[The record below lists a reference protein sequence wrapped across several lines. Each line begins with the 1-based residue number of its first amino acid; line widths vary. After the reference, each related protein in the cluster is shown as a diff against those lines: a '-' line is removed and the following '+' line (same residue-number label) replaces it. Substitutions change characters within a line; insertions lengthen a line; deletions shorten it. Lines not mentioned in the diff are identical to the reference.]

1 VAPDPVVNDRLAA
14 HGSSPI
20 ADRRASLLDLLRR
33 PELDWGAVTEVAA
46 AAGLSLPEIDPA
58 VAERIEIE
66 VKYEGYLARQE
77 TDARRAKSWGELPL
91 PADLDYAAIPGLS
104 REAVEKLGAVRPR
117 SLGQA
122 SRISGVTPVAV
133 TLLATHLD
141 LSRRAT
147 RERVR
152 RP

>member
-1 VAPDPVVNDRLAA
+1 VADALARF
-14 HGSSPI
+14 GSAGI
-20 ADRRASLLDLLRR
+20 AGRRVTLAELLRR
-33 PELDWGAVTEVAA
+33 PELDWRAVAEVAA
-46 AAGLSLPEIDPA
+46 AAGLSLPAIDQA

-91 PADLDYAAIPGLS
+91 PGDLDYAAIPGLS
-104 REAVEKLGAVRPR
+104 REVVEKLGAVRPR

-141 LSRRAT
+141 LSRRRA

-152 RP
+152 KEP